1 MQSNEKLSLHK
12 NKKESQNVTLFNIVF
27 NTMIMNFEL

>member
-1 MQSNEKLSLHK
+1 MQSNKKLSLLK
-12 NKKESQNVTLFNIVF
+12 NKKEPQNVTLFNIVF